1 MADLLIQLLNRKE
14 IIQGSS
20 YVLDLKDTHEAPVTS
35 CAKFCD
41 HDVDEIECNVE
52 PVREHDTYIALCDCN
67 PPTKPTRFL
76 RIMFVIF
83 VIVGILSSMTT
94 VWSILC
100 D

>member
-20 YVLDLKDTHEAPVTS
+20 YVLDLEDTQKAPLTA
-35 CAKFCD
+35 CAEFCD
-41 HDVDEIECNVE
+41 HDVDEVECHVE
-52 PVREHDTYIALCDCN
+52 PVREHDTYIALCDCS
-67 PPTKPTRFL
+67 PSKPTRFL

-83 VIVGILSSMTT
+83 VIVGILSSLTT
-94 VWSILC
+94 VWSIVC